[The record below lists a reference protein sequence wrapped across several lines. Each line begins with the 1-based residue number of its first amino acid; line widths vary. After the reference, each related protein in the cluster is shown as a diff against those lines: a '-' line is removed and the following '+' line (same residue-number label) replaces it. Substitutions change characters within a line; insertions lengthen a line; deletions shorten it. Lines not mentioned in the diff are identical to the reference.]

1 MQFCVELE
9 RGSCCYVNNHMAG
22 RRFSL
27 RTPVSSTNKA
37 DRHNITE
44 KLLKVA
50 LNTITL
56 TLNNHCLSSCFR
68 SSCSKGIQCPTQVC
82 RCHLKPLRQI
92 KLNLEVVVHRRSP
105 LKNVSVTSILHPR
118 LLLLL
123 NIEIYGKI
131 FYMLKYQSRI
141 CMLIFI
147 CCIHFRMSKSNT
159 YVNFYMLYIV

>member
-1 MQFCVELE
+1 MLTT
-9 RGSCCYVNNHMAG
+9 MAG
-22 RRFSL
+22 RWFSL
-27 RTPVSSTNKA
+27 GTPVSSTNKA

-56 TLNNHCLSSCFR
+56 TLNNQFLSSCFR
-68 SSCSKGIQCPTQVC
+68 SSCSKAIQCPTQVC

-92 KLNLEVVVHRRSP
+92 KLNLDVMVLRWSP
-105 LKNVSVTSILHPR
+105 LKNVSASSILHPR

-123 NIEIYGKI
+123 NIEISFYGKK
-131 FYMLKYQSRI
+131 FYILKCQSRK

-147 CCIHFRMSKSNT
+147 CCIHFKMSKSNT